1 MLMDGNFTVKW
12 TVTEKISFFV
22 GGEGESVTLKSEN
35 GKMKNIIT
43 GQ

>member
-22 GGEGESVTLKSEN
+22 GVRGRVLHLN
-35 GKMKNIIT
+35 QKMVK
-43 GQ
+43 